1 MTLSSLYNANL
12 IVNMRLVMSTLGF
25 SALLWSYE

>member
-12 IVNMRLVMSTLGF
+12 IVNMRLVLNTLGF
-25 SALLWSYE
+25 GALLWSYE